1 MLSSPYY
8 AKNYAGIID
17 SGLGPRTHH
26 TMSTSRSINGD
37 EQFNEWVSHFESI
50 AAVNGWR
57 DEDKLLWLRVRLTGR
72 AHVAYN
78 RLAHETQGDYSLTKV
93 ALHERF
99 EPPSKRP
106 LYKVEFESRR
116 KQSKESW
123 ADFGDELLVFASKA
137 FPLLQDEPQKELA
150 FSKYLDQLSNPQV
163 YFRVKQCHPK
173 TINEAL
179 AVLLN

>member
-1 MLSSPYY
+1 M
-8 AKNYAGIID
+8 
-17 SGLGPRTHH
+17 
-26 TMSTSRSINGD
+26 
-37 EQFNEWVSHFESI
+37 
-50 AAVNGWR
+50 
-57 DEDKLLWLRVRLTGR
+57 
-72 AHVAYN
+72 AYN
-78 RLAHETQGDYSLTKV
+78 HLAHETQGDYSLTK
-93 ALHERF
+93 AERF

-137 FPLLQDEPQKELA
+137 FPLLQDEPQKKLA

-173 TINEAL
+173 TINEPL
-179 AVLLN
+179 AVLLNYVESYLVKSGNGVFPSSVSQVAQIHQEDQTIAAIQSRQDVIGVLEKLVGQVE